1 MKAALP
7 SCAGAAAQPDPGST
21 DLTALLPLPVLSLGL
36 RPDLCLE
43 HVRCEGHVA
52 APSYTILT
60 ESAQRGCWLEL
71 PPRAP
76 GREERQAEAQSPTST
91 LGSC

>member
-1 MKAALP
+1 MLGLQP
-7 SCAGAAAQPDPGST
+7 SLTQAAQTS
-21 DLTALLPLPVLSLGL
+21 LLCFPCQYSLGL